1 MIKNSTLAEMSD
13 KDGRRNLRIYP
24 MSLANC
30 KSKKFYRWG
39 PGKGPLRSLAKGG
52 AVLFDNVDTRDL
64 HNAYTPDSV
73 LAELSDVICK
83 SNSVL
88 YFMSSHQWKKYRIF
102 SVEESVYKNERI
114 LTSSYTPPFMRLL
127 TIPEKDKPSNL
138 KRCVNEL
145 KANLRGMVDG
155 RFG

>member
-1 MIKNSTLAEMSD
+1 MRKNSTLAEMSD

-24 MSLANC
+24 MSLANR

-52 AVLFDNVDTRDL
+52 AVLFDNVDIHDL
-64 HNAYTPDSV
+64 HSANKPYSV
-73 LAELSDVICK
+73 LENLSKVMCDSI
-83 SNSVL
+83 SVL
-88 YFMSSHQWKKYRIF
+88 YFMSTHRWEKYKVFIVQKGIYKHERTL
-102 SVEESVYKNERI
+102 EEI
-114 LTSSYTPPFMRLL
+114 YTPPMMSL
-127 TIPEKDKPSNL
+127 TNMKEDKPSNL
-138 KRCVNEL
+138 RRYANEL